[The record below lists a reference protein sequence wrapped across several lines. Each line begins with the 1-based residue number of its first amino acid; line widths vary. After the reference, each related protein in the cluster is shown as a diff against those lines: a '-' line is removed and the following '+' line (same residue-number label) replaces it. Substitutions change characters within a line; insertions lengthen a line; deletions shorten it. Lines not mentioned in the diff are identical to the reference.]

1 MYRVTVNNQT
11 VFEGNL
17 KKVGGGGTK
26 TAYEM
31 ENTDYV
37 VLLPNWV
44 DGAGLVRIFDRIC
57 DDEVFRY
64 NHLLS
69 NQLLG
74 LKVEHCFVE
83 QISGSTIWG
92 QPPIGVGNSMC
103 GLYAPSFSSFSKEL
117 AHVLDKKDI
126 RTFIWN
132 APRLESISGW
142 VEVLKP
148 LVDDLDVAINCG
160 VIPYG
165 DSYNFLVVEQG
176 SPYYKGSGRYAVRYF
191 GFDFASKRYNLSP
204 FRDLRDE
211 RKGLM
216 LDAIS
221 EAIDYIGGFIGELS
235 EIEKDQLKNE
245 LIKLI

>member
-1 MYRVTVNNQT
+1 MYRVTINNQT

-26 TAYEM
+26 TAYKL

-44 DGAGLVRIFDRIC
+44 DGAVLVNIFDMIC
-57 DDEVFRY
+57 DDEVFMY
-64 NHLLS
+64 NHLIS

-74 LKVEHCFVE
+74 LKVEHCFVQ
-83 QISGSTIWG
+83 QISGPTIWG

-117 AHVLDKKDI
+117 AHVFDKKDTI
-126 RTFIWN
+126 TFNWDQ
-132 APRLESISGW
+132 PKLESIQDC

-148 LVDDLDVAINCG
+148 LVEDLDVAINCG

-165 DSYNFLVVEQG
+165 DSYNFLIAEQG
-176 SPYYKGSGRYAVRYF
+176 SPYYRGSGRYAVRYF
-191 GFDFASKRYNLSP
+191 GFDFASKRHALSP
-204 FRDLRDE
+204 FRDLKDQT
-211 RKGLM
+211 KGLM
-216 LDAIS
+216 LEAIS
-221 EAIDYIGGFIGELS
+221 EAIDYIGGYIGNLS
-235 EIEKDQLKNE
+235 EVEQDQLRKE